1 MAGLTTAQL
10 AQFETEGYLKVEGL
24 LSPEDDLNPIIE
36 EYKTVLDRLA
46 NDLYTQN
53 KLASTYS
60 ELPFGERV
68 IKIYAETGEVFD
80 QYFDFSLPQ
89 GNVKHD
95 TPIWVGPAV
104 FKTLTNTRLLDA
116 VASVIGDE
124 IYSNPVQHVR
134 IKPPERYVV
143 KDELGRARLGATSWH
158 QDNGVV
164 LPVADDSDIL
174 TVWFSLTDASEKQ
187 GCLQVIPR
195 SHRDGL
201 FTHCPGGPGGI
212 AIPDKVLTKE
222 AAVSLPTRRGDVL
235 FLHKR
240 TAHASLRN
248 VSNDIR
254 WSFDLRYNPI
264 GQATGRSAFPGFVA
278 RSVSN
283 PETELRDPKA
293 WAQLWYDAREHLAN
307 TKYNEAFNRWDPD
320 APVCA

>member
-1 MAGLTTAQL
+1 MAALTASQL

-24 LSPEDDLNPIIE
+24 LSPEEDLNPIIE
-36 EYKTVLDRLA
+36 EYKMVLDRLA
-46 NDLYTQN
+46 GELFEQG
-53 KLASTYS
+53 KLASTYAD
-60 ELPFGERV
+60 LAFGERV
-68 IKIYAETGEVFD
+68 IKIYAETGEVHD

-95 TPIWVGPAV
+95 TPLWVGPAV
-104 FKTLTNTRLLDA
+104 FNTITNPHLLDA

-143 KDELGRARLGATSWH
+143 KDEQGRAKLGATSWH

-164 LPVADDSDIL
+164 LPEADESDIL
-174 TVWFSLTDASEKQ
+174 TVWFALTDASEEQ

-195 SHRDGL
+195 SHREGI

-212 AIPDKVLTKE
+212 AIPDKVLMKE
-222 AAVSLPTRRGDVL
+222 HALPLPTKRGDVL

-240 TAHASLRN
+240 TAHASLSN

-264 GQATGRSAFPGFVA
+264 GQATGRDAFPGFIA
-278 RSVSN
+278 RSAQN
-283 PETELRDPKA
+283 PQSELKDPKA
-293 WAQLWYDAREHLAN
+293 WAQLWYDARQHLADTN
-307 TKYNEAFNRWDPD
+307 YNEDFNRWDAN